1 MAAAI
6 LRGVPSAGHG
16 VAIVKSVG
24 FEGETTDA
32 EEYAKWLGSRHSRR
46 VWGKLM
52 SNANA
57 LIIELIVQRGE
68 KQVEAGDDTPNDD
81 RPEQTIDQ
89 AVG

>member
-1 MAAAI
+1 
-6 LRGVPSAGHG
+6 
-16 VAIVKSVG
+16 
-24 FEGETTDA
+24 
-32 EEYAKWLGSRHSRR
+32 
-46 VWGKLM
+46 M

-57 LIIELIVQRGE
+57 LIIELIVQRAE